1 MKGQLE
7 LFPKKKKL
15 IYSRS
20 LTCYKLICPYCKAE
34 NPNKKQRNVCDYCGG
49 VFDDVNLDIRTS
61 KDLTECEALG
71 LKGAVRKNEKGQ
83 WEEVN

>member
-20 LTCYKLICPYCKAE
+20 LSCYKFVCPYCKAD
-34 NPNKKQRNVCDYCGG
+34 NPNKTRRNFCDYCGKE
-49 VFDDVNLDIRTS
+49 FDDVNLEVKTS
-61 KDLTECEALG
+61 KDLAECEALG
-71 LKGAVRKNEKGQ
+71 LKGAVRKDEKGKWVQ
-83 WEEVN
+83 A

>member
-7 LFPKKKKL
+7 LFPKKKRL

-20 LTCYKLICPYCKAE
+20 LTCYKTVCPYCKVD
-34 NPNKKQRNVCDYCGG
+34 NPDREKHDTCYYCSG

-61 KDLTECEALG
+61 KDLAECEALG
-71 LKGAVRKNEKGQ
+71 LKGAVKKDEKGR
-83 WEEVN
+83 WVKA

>member
-7 LFPKKKKL
+7 LFPKKKRL

-20 LTCYKLICPYCKAE
+20 LTCYKTVCPYCKVD
-34 NPNKKQRNVCDYCGG
+34 NPDREKRDTCYHCGD

-61 KDLTECEALG
+61 KDLAECEALG
-71 LKGAVRKNEKGQ
+71 LKGAVKKDEKGR
-83 WEEVN
+83 WVKA